1 MTNDWK
7 IISERVT
14 KLALP
19 ILPHIRPKNL
29 KYSILSNLFES
40 QAAKYFNS
48 INVPV
53 RVCES
58 DREPD
63 LTFTDTNRPCEIKV
77 TGLDHPFSNRLKW
90 MGGKYSKRS
99 SDYILIAYHYSPM
112 NNSLWEK
119 EPSTIKYFITKT
131 YIDENEWKRIDNGN
145 ENYYAT
151 VFSSDDLQ
159 TKDHEVLVGEEKEMF
174 YCV

>member
-1 MTNDWK
+1 
-7 IISERVT
+7 
-14 KLALP
+14 
-19 ILPHIRPKNL
+19 
-29 KYSILSNLFES
+29 
-40 QAAKYFNS
+40 
-48 INVPV
+48 
-53 RVCES
+53 
-58 DREPD
+58 
-63 LTFTDTNRPCEIKV
+63 
-77 TGLDHPFSNRLKW
+77 
-90 MGGKYSKRS
+90 
-99 SDYILIAYHYSPM
+99 M

-151 VFSSDDLQ
+151 VFSSDDLR

>member
-1 MTNDWK
+1 MKNDWK

-14 KLALP
+14 ELALP

-29 KYSILSNLFES
+29 KSSILSNLFES
-40 QAAKYFNS
+40 QAAEYYNS

-63 LTFTDTNRPCEIKV
+63 LTFTDTNSPLEIKV
-77 TGLDHPFSNRLKW
+77 TGLDHPFSNQLKW

-99 SDYILIAYHYSPM
+99 SDYILIAYHYTPS
-112 NNSLWEK
+112 NNSLWK
-119 EPSTIKYFITKT
+119 EELSTIKYFICKT
-131 YIDENEWKRIDNGN
+131 HINEEEWKTLDNGN

-151 VFSSDDLQ
+151 VFSSNNLVN
-159 TKDHEVLVGEEKEMF
+159 KDHEVLVGKRNGVF
-174 YCV
+174 YCE

>member
-7 IISERVT
+7 IISGRVT
-14 KLALP
+14 ELALP

-29 KYSILSNLFES
+29 KSSILSNLFES

-48 INVPV
+48 IHVPV

-151 VFSSDDLQ
+151 VFSSDDLR